1 MVLASAVLIAVG
13 VDWERRAAEYAR
25 GRLHIN

>member
-13 VDWERRAAEYAR
+13 VDWESGRPGALAA
-25 GRLHIN
+25 